1 MNLKIIDNFLEN
13 EFLFLDMIYFK
24 DLEEEVINLFNEDEI
39 NGMFI
44 KSENY

>member
-1 MNLKIIDNFLEN
+1 MNLKIIDNFLKN
-13 EFLFLDMIYFK
+13 EFLFLDIFYFK
-24 DLEEEVINLFNEDEI
+24 DLEEEIKNLFSEDEI